1 MQVTSIIINYRT
13 NFVDDFRQRFNVLLK
28 LFQFRPVCILINRFI
43 LMTQHLIISKLL
55 LRLLVCCTLLVKL
68 LTNICLNGA
77 WYWVESCFFLWKKCE
92 VNDGH
97 LLKFWTILFLPENSQ
112 QTFNENY
119 FNMTFIKEYI
129 KTKCC
134 RKLK

>member
-13 NFVDDFRQRFNVLLK
+13 NFVDGFRQRFNVLLK

-77 WYWVESCFFLWKKCE
+77 WYWVESCFFYERSVKLMMDICLNFELFCFYLKTANK
-92 VNDGH
+92 
-97 LLKFWTILFLPENSQ
+97 LLMRTIS
-112 QTFNENY
+112 
-119 FNMTFIKEYI
+119 I
-129 KTKCC
+129 
-134 RKLK
+134 